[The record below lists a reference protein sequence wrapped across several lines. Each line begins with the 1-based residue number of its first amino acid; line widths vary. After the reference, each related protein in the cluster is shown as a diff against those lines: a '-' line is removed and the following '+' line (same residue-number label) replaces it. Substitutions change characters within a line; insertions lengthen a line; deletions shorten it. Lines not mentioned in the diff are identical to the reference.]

1 MRKVLVML
9 TALIM
14 SIMLCSC
21 GSNDSSENNTTETT
35 TETTTEKETVA
46 KPTEEETTTESQEI
60 ETLAI
65 EDYNTGITF
74 DNLNRTP
81 DDYKYKPV
89 KFRGEVV
96 QLIESSSENQIR
108 LAIDGD
114 YDKMILV
121 GYDPSISN
129 VRIIEDDWIEIYGR
143 SVGIFQYESTMGA
156 TISIPAVY
164 VDILN
169 LIEDSTPSNDNED
182 VSGGSEQVD
191 SGASVGELNALKKAN
206 SYLKSSAFS
215 KEGLKSQLE
224 FEGFTSE
231 QINYA
236 IENCGANWKEQ
247 ALKKAKSYLKSSS
260 FSKSGLLEQL
270 EFAKFTKEEAN
281 YGVQNCGADWKEQAA
296 KKAASYLKSSSFSR
310 EGLIEQLKFEGFT
323 AEEAEYGVS
332 TTGL

>member
-247 ALKKAKSYLKSSS
+247 A
-260 FSKSGLLEQL
+260 
-270 EFAKFTKEEAN
+270 
-281 YGVQNCGADWKEQAA
+281 A

>member
-9 TALIM
+9 IAFIM

-35 TETTTEKETVA
+35 TEKETVT
-46 KPTEEETTTESQEI
+46 KPTEEETTTESKEI

-164 VDILN
+164 VDIIKLVEEN
-169 LIEDSTPSNDNED
+169 TPSGGVED
-182 VSGGSEQVD
+182 VTEGNETADPGV
-191 SGASVGELNALKKAN
+191 SVGELNALKKAN
-206 SYLKSSAFS
+206 SYLKSSSFS

-236 IENCGANWKEQ
+236 IENCGADWKEQ
-247 ALKKAKSYLKSSS
+247 ALNKAKSYLKSSS
-260 FSKSGLLEQL
+260 FSKSGLLKQL
-270 EFAKFTKEEAN
+270 EFEGFTSEEAK

-296 KKAASYLKSSSFSR
+296 KKAASYLKSSSFSKER
-310 EGLIEQLKFEGFT
+310 LIEQLEFEGFT
-323 AEEAEYGVS
+323 AEEAAYGVS